1 MQAFDNAWQLLK
13 EEPVYGYSAGIPGDG
28 DYHGEFDVDEDGDH
42 TIFYEDFGPVK
53 VHDYYNAD
61 WHINHPSPRIH
72 EDLPPRDE
80 LQAQLDEER
89 RRGHFPFGKPDSDN
103 SNVDPFRMKRPDI
116 ESEIEEMATEMGRR
130 RGRKEAK
137 RHDEED
143 PDWPYSVDNFDEE
156 NPQNQRL
163 MQVTAPHM
171 REREAALNAEMDR
184 RAEKGGKT

>member
-1 MQAFDNAWQLLK
+1 MTAFDNAWQLLK

-61 WHINHPSPRIH
+61 WHINHPSPHIH

-130 RGRKEAK
+130 RGRKA
-137 RHDEED
+137 
-143 PDWPYSVDNFDEE
+143 VDYDHQLDFDTD

-163 MQVTAPHM
+163 INVTAPHM